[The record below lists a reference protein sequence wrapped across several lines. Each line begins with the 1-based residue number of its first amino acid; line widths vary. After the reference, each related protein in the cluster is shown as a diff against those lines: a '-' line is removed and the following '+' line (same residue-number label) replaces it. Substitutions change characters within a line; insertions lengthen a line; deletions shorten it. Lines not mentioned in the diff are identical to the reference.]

1 MADSEVRPVDRARA
15 AQMVCAQVTG
25 DAEMFAVALDA
36 AIEDPEDWS
45 LVNVIRSLSEDLA
58 GAVVDRHG
66 DAAAGLVR
74 AVLASQLA
82 EVDQ

>member
-1 MADSEVRPVDRARA
+1 MDRARA
-15 AQMVCAQVTG
+15 AQLVAAQVTG

-36 AIEDPEDWS
+36 AVEDEHDWS

-58 GAVVDRHG
+58 GAVVDQHG

-74 AVLASQLA
+74 AVLVSQLA
-82 EVDQ
+82 AVNE